1 LLQKGQVGRN
11 WQRFFPFFC
20 WREGDEVPPA
30 ITTTRRN
37 LTLGI
42 LSFAAFYAIAAFPIA
57 RYADRGDRR
66 MVIALSVIVW
76 SAATAMCGLANNFWQ
91 MVLARVGL
99 AAGEAGAG
107 PAANSLLVEIFPS
120 ERAAIM
126 AGRTAKPLPLDQQ

>member
-1 LLQKGQVGRN
+1 
-11 WQRFFPFFC
+11 
-20 WREGDEVPPA
+20 VPPA

-66 MVIALSVIVW
+66 IVIALSVIVW
-76 SAATAMCGLANNFWQ
+76 SLATAMCGLANNFWQ

-107 PAANSLLVEIFPS
+107 SAANSLLVEIFPS